1 MGLMY
6 LFYKMNVTLASD
18 SVEKKSVLFFI
29 FLKVGQF

>member
-18 SVEKKSVLFFI
+18 SVEKKSVLFVYFS
-29 FLKVGQF
+29 